1 MGCGFHHCER
11 LCHNDECGNCSAPC
25 GKTRKSWYVVI
36 INFILPFSNKTVII
50 LNLFFWNSLPDTHP
64 CTRTCH
70 APSLCPETEP
80 CESLITLTCP
90 CNRIR
95 QSVLCGRTNTSQRI
109 TAAAAAGSS
118 NSTASSS
125 SSSGHHHHSH
135 AATPKCNNECQTAK
149 RNARLADA
157 LGISQDVRDNG
168 NNKNV
173 VYSDELVGFAR
184 GNLKFL
190 GLVER
195 TFAEWVDF
203 ILFYFIAV
211 RC

>member
-1 MGCGFHHCER
+1 MGFIIA
-11 LCHNDECGNCSAPC
+11 NDYVTMMNVETVLLLA
-25 GKTRKSWYVVI
+25 GKLVNLGTYLATVVYYSQTI
-36 INFILPFSNKTVII
+36 
-50 LNLFFWNSLPDTHP
+50 FFMIYNSLPDIHP

-95 QSVLCGRTNTSQRI
+95 QSVLCGRTINSQR
-109 TAAAAAGSS
+109 TTTTTTTTGSS
-118 NSTASSS
+118 SSSS
-125 SSSGHHHHSH
+125 SSSGHHH
-135 AATPKCNNECQTAK
+135 AATPKCNNDCQTAK

-157 LGISQDVRDNG
+157 LGISQDNI
-168 NNKNV
+168 NSSNSKSV

-190 GLVER
+190 GLVEK
-195 TFAEWVDF
+195 TFAE
-203 ILFYFIAV
+203 
-211 RC
+211 